1 MRCGC
6 RRKQRK
12 CGPGCLCQSC
22 INTDENYEFDSS
34 SNSENEESDIE
45 ETNCDKFE
53 EDEPLEEEII
63 TEDDLYDSIYD
74 Y

>member
-6 RRKQRK
+6 RRKQWK
-12 CGPGCLCQSC
+12 CGPRCLYQSC

-34 SNSENEESDIE
+34 SYSENDESDIE
-45 ETNCDKFE
+45 ETSDKFE
-53 EDEPLEEEII
+53 ENEPLEEEII
-63 TEDDLYDSIYD
+63 TEDDLYDSTYD